1 MKKCCKYNYLHA
13 IEVFFLK
20 NKFSG
25 KSQDCLTEHLYLSAP
40 KGSYNVHVSKSNYPN
55 FQDEQSPQTCSSEV
69 SVWKMLFKTRDI
81 VLQQQFFELKVSNKR
96 WKEERIFKSF
106 SKKVKLDDL
115 EGAFAAFI
123 GLLGLGFSL
132 SLEIFSY
139 QLG

>member
-1 MKKCCKYNYLHA
+1 
-13 IEVFFLK
+13 
-20 NKFSG
+20 
-25 KSQDCLTEHLYLSAP
+25 
-40 KGSYNVHVSKSNYPN
+40 
-55 FQDEQSPQTCSSEV
+55 
-69 SVWKMLFKTRDI
+69 MLFKTRDI